1 VSEDPEISLGLLPAM
16 VSMGRNADEIA
27 QTIPAMFVKEK

>member
-1 VSEDPEISLGLLPAM
+1 LLPAM